1 MALTRIQTPPA
12 PNPADSAPLERES
25 PRSTEGI
32 TPTPPSVAQ
41 ETNGAAGEKP
51 TVVTGEP
58 TTRMGRLSKQ
68 LFGLGDDV
76 KEIAELRI
84 ALAKA
89 ELTEQVDYGVG
100 KAKQGSVAGVLA
112 ILGGFFLLVSLAIGL
127 GWWLGHMFWGFLI
140 VTGLLLLGAGI
151 AWLVLKPKPPTL
163 KKS

>member
-12 PNPADSAPLERES
+12 PNPVDSAPLERES
-25 PRSTEGI
+25 PLRI
-32 TPTPPSVAQ
+32 TPTPPSVVQ
-41 ETNGAAGEKP
+41 EANGTVGEKP
-51 TVVTGEP
+51 TMVTDEP
-58 TTRMGRLSKQ
+58 ATRMGRLSKQ
-68 LFGLGDDV
+68 LSGLSDDV

-112 ILGGFFLLVSLAIGL
+112 ILGGFFLLVSLALGL

-163 KKS
+163 TKS

>member
-1 MALTRIQTPPA
+1 MIG
-12 PNPADSAPLERES
+12 ER
-25 PRSTEGI
+25 
-32 TPTPPSVAQ
+32 
-41 ETNGAAGEKP
+41 P

-58 TTRMGRLSKQ
+58 ATRIGRLGRQ
-68 LFGLGDDV
+68 LSGLSDDV

-89 ELTEQVDYGVG
+89 ELAEQVDYGVG

-112 ILGGFFLLVSLAIGL
+112 ILGAFFLLVSLALGL

-151 AWLVLKPKPPTL
+151 AWLVLRPKPPTL
-163 KKS
+163 RKP